1 MTRRTVFLD
10 LDGTLLDSR
19 LRLYELFS
27 KLVPGAAWTFESYW
41 RLKYEGLK
49 HREILARIGWT
60 SAEIVSFEQ
69 VWHDEIENDALLQL
83 DKPIPGVEAALNI
96 LREHFRLVVLTSR
109 QREDGVRMQ
118 LGQLGWRDLFDE
130 VWVTGRAR
138 SKLDLLRRAG
148 DGGHLR
154 GWMVGD
160 TGHDIETGRTC
171 GLATVAVLSGFMTEA
186 TLRGYA
192 PDHLI
197 EDVSRLPSLL
207 IEHRQA

>member
-19 LRLYELFS
+19 LRLHVLFS
-27 KLVPGAAWTFESYW
+27 KLVPGSALTFESYW

-49 HREILARIGWT
+49 HRQILASSGWT
-60 SAEIVSFEQ
+60 SAEIESFEQ
-69 VWHDEIENDALLQL
+69 VWHDEIENDALLEL
-83 DKPIPGVEAALNI
+83 DSPIPGVEAALSR
-96 LREHFRLVVLTSR
+96 LREHFLLVVLTSR
-109 QREDGVRMQ
+109 QREDGVWMQ
-118 LGQLGWRDLFDE
+118 LGRLGWQDLFDE
-130 VWVTGRAR
+130 VWVTGPAR
-138 SKLDLLRRAG
+138 TKLELLRRAG
-148 DGGHLR
+148 DGGPLR

-186 TLRGYA
+186 ALRGYA

-197 EDVSRLPSLL
+197 RDVTLLPSLL
-207 IEHRQA
+207 IEHGRT

>member
-41 RLKYEGLK
+41 RLKYKGLK

-60 SAEIVSFEQ
+60 SAEIMSFEE
-69 VWHDEIENDALLQL
+69 VWHDEIENDTLLQL
-83 DKPIPGVEAALNI
+83 DKPIPGVEAALNL
-96 LREHFRLVVLTSR
+96 LRDHFRLVVLTSR

-130 VWVTGRAR
+130 VWVTGPAR

-148 DGGHLR
+148 DSGHLR

-160 TGHDIETGRTC
+160 TGHDIETGRAC

-186 TLRGYA
+186 ALRGYA

-197 EDVSRLPSLL
+197 QDVSRLPSLL
-207 IEHRQA
+207 IEHRQT